1 MDWLVWI
8 GFGWLVGLVGG
19 QAWMDGQVDR
29 HGWAGGQMD
38 GRINDWMD
46 KQIDS

>member
-1 MDWLVWI
+1 MD
-8 GFGWLVGLVGG
+8 GLVGLDWIWLG
-19 QAWMDGQVDR
+19 WWVDR